1 MSWVGIERLGSRW
14 FVIELARNT
23 LQDHAFGYRNDTVM
37 RLMQGG
43 TMIAGSGLRK
53 KPAPWMEC
61 GF

>member
-37 RLMQGG
+37 RLVQGYDDCR
-43 TMIAGSGLRK
+43 I
-53 KPAPWMEC
+53 
-61 GF
+61 GFTQKTRTLDGVRV